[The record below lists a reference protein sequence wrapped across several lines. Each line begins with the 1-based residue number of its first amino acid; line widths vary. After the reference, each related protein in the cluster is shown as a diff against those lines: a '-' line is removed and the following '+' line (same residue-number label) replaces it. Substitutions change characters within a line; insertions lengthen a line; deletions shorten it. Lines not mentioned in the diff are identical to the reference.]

1 MEGEVVAE
9 EQDGGPGGEDEGG
22 VDLFV
27 RSFVSFSFSLVRG
40 AGLEGTYGSQ
50 SPVEDR
56 DQAFDRGR
64 GHGEG
69 IFRCE

>member
-1 MEGEVVAE
+1 MGAQGGRTREVSIFFE
-9 EQDGGPGGEDEGG
+9 I
-22 VDLFV
+22 
-27 RSFVSFSFSLVRG
+27 FVSFSFSLVRG

-69 IFRCE
+69 IFRGE